1 MNNRNLKFQEYYTKI
16 SLPQLK
22 EKLALENIMALPKVH
37 HVIVSAGV
45 GKHAK
50 EGKFM
55 EDVEK
60 GLLAL
65 TGQKPVKTLARKSIA
80 GFKLREGQIAGLM
93 VTLRGQKM
101 NDFLQKFINITLP
114 RVRDFRGVTASSIDQ
129 GGNLSVGIK
138 EAQAFPEVD
147 PQKIET
153 IFGLQVTIVTTA
165 KNKEESKV
173 LFESLGFPLTESQ
186 VEDIKLFGPQKK
198 AAKGKKS

>member
-1 MNNRNLKFQEYYTKI
+1 MNDRNMKFQEYYTKKT
-16 SLPQLK
+16 LPELK
-22 EKLALENIMALPKVH
+22 KKLGRENIMSLPKVH

-45 GKHAK
+45 GKHSK

-60 GLLAL
+60 GLAAL

-80 GFKLREGQIAGLM
+80 GFKLREGQVAGLM

-101 NDFLQKFINITLP
+101 NDFLQKFINVTLP
-114 RVRDFRGVTASSIDQ
+114 RVRDFRGVTVKSIDQ
-129 GGNLSVGIK
+129 GGNLSIGVK

-173 LFESLGFPLTESQ
+173 LFECLGFPLTESS
-186 VEDIKLFGPQKK
+186 VEDVKTFGPQKK
-198 AAKGKKS
+198 VAKRKES